1 MEIRLKILIMDIDI
15 TLKGGVARVI
25 SNLANALSNT
35 HQVDILSVYKKM
47 NYFLKLIKKS
57 MYIF

>member
-1 MEIRLKILIMDIDI
+1 MKILIMDIDI